1 MSSIWLAGL
10 EKADEV
16 FLRARKSF
24 RANRDASPCIL
35 RITCSGRYRLWL
47 NGVPILSGPAHSG
60 TAVKRVDEFDLSGH
74 LREGDNLLAVQ
85 LIHFRYF
92 TAHAF
97 CPEPAFWC
105 SLQGWGVESDTTW
118 RMSRDEAFLLPSFR
132 RNLMYGPQEI
142 YDGRLEE
149 RWQSG
154 DYDDSHWPQAIEVP
168 TPWAG
173 REIARGIPFIKESDV
188 RSVAVSRI
196 AEVVDQEHF
205 PQMWNH
211 QSYQSLAVT
220 LLQDVPEEPS
230 LTVVSGAANLVE
242 IGEGC
247 MEVVQP
253 LANDPDQPE
262 RRCATVIF
270 DFDREINGYAWLD
283 VEGNGGAMVDMV
295 YGELITAGRVQAMR
309 QGTHYADR
317 YILREG
323 RQRHRVYDWKGFR
336 YLQLTFRNLTRP
348 LLVHGV
354 GADFCTYPV
363 ELLGSLECG
372 DPLIEKIWATGAYTQ
387 QLCLHDR
394 LMDCPWREQVQWLGD
409 GRVQLLV
416 IQNAFGDA
424 RITRKFIEDFAHSQ
438 YENGFIPSISNPEN
452 GRLDIVDYSLW
463 WLVALHDVA
472 LWDDDRAWVGEML
485 PHAEKL
491 AAFFEPFVNAE
502 GLIENIPGWVL
513 IDWAPLGR
521 AGCIA
526 PLNAI
531 YYLALCCLERLNRW
545 LGCALQAE
553 RSARAADRISG
564 NFHRTFWSE
573 ENGFYRD
580 CVSPDDPVAGSRYS
594 QHTQALAVLSGLS
607 RVDNCELLKRTLEDR
622 TLAQTSPFFSFYL
635 LEALGSAGMA
645 AEGLDFIREKWGRM
659 IAAGA
664 TTFWEEWQT
673 GATYRDG
680 VWAARPRSLCHAWS
694 AAPTAWISRHVL
706 GIRRETPDGKLIFAP
721 NPCGMSIAQGRVP
734 TRHGVVHVAWS
745 VREDGFHAEVTLPP
759 RCPEAEFFPPAGF
772 PDRSHYAFHKSTDA
786 PSTPCRETVRFAG

>member
-1 MSSIWLAGL
+1 MSAIWLGDS

-24 RANRDASPCIL
+24 RASRDGLPCML

-60 TAVKRVDEFDLSGH
+60 TAVKRVDEIDVSGH
-74 LREGDNLLAVQ
+74 LQEGENLLAVQ

-105 SLQGWGVESDTTW
+105 SLQGGEIESDTTW
-118 RMSRDEAFLLPSFR
+118 RMSRDGAFLLPSFR

-149 RWQSG
+149 AWQSG
-154 DYDDSHWPQAIEVP
+154 EYDDSHWPQAIEVP
-168 TPWAG
+168 TPWAD
-173 REIARGIPFIKESDV
+173 REIARGIPFIKEFDV
-188 RSVAVSRI
+188 RPVSFSRI
-196 AEVVDQEHF
+196 AEVLDQEHF
-205 PQMWNH
+205 PQMWNN

-230 LTVVSGAANLVE
+230 LTVVSGATNLVE
-242 IGEGC
+242 NGEGR

-253 LANDPDQPE
+253 FANDPDQPE

-270 DFDREINGYAWLD
+270 DFGREINGYAWLD
-283 VEGNGGAMVDMV
+283 VDGNDGAMVDMV

-336 YLQLTFRNLTRP
+336 YLQLTFRNITRP

-363 ELLGSLECG
+363 EFSGSLECG
-372 DPLIEKIWATGAYTQ
+372 DQLIEKIWATGAYTQ

-424 RITRKFIEDFAHSQ
+424 RIMRKFVEDFAHSQ

-452 GRLDIVDYSLW
+452 GRLDIIDYSLW

-472 LWDDDRAWVGEML
+472 LWDDDRAWVGDML

-491 AAFFEPFVNAE
+491 VSFFEPFVNTD

-531 YYLALCCLERLNRW
+531 YYLALRSLERLNRW
-545 LGCALQAE
+545 LGRAVQAD
-553 RSARAADRISG
+553 RPARAAGRISE
-564 NFHRTFWSE
+564 NFHWTFWSE
-573 ENGFYRD
+573 ESGLYRD

-607 RVDNCELLKRTLEDR
+607 RVDNCGLLERTLEEKA
-622 TLAQTSPFFSFYL
+622 LAQTSPFFSFYL

-645 AEGLDFIREKWGRM
+645 AEGLGLIRKKWGNM
-659 IAAGA
+659 IEAGA

-680 VWAARPRSLCHAWS
+680 FWAARPRSLCHAWS

-706 GIRRETPDGKLIFAP
+706 GIRGTEPGAPLLFAP
-721 NPCGMSIAQGRVP
+721 SLCGLSGAKGQVP
-734 TRHGVVHVAWS
+734 TRHGIIQVVWS
-745 VREDGFHAEVTLPP
+745 VREEGFVAGVTLPDG
-759 RCPEAEFFPPAGF
+759 CAVPEFRPPAGF
-772 PDRSHYAFHKSTDA
+772 ENRSQFIFHRKE
-786 PSTPCRETVRFAG
+786 PIK

>member
-1 MSSIWLAGL
+1 MSAIWFADL
-10 EKADEV
+10 EKAKEV
-16 FLRARKSF
+16 FLRTRKSF
-24 RANRDASPCIL
+24 LTSRDASPCML
-35 RITCSGRYRLWL
+35 RATCSGRYRLWL

-60 TAVKRVDEFDLSGH
+60 TAVKRVDEIDVSSH
-74 LREGDNLLAVQ
+74 LQEGDNLLAVQ

-97 CPEPAFWC
+97 CPDPAFWC
-105 SLQGWGVESDTTW
+105 SLKGVGVDLESDTTW
-118 RMSRDEAFLLPSFR
+118 KMSLDEAFQLPSFR

-142 YDGRLEE
+142 YDGRKEE
-149 RWQSG
+149 SWQHWG
-154 DYDDSHWPQAIEVP
+154 YDDSHWPQASEVP
-168 TPWAG
+168 SPWAG
-173 REIARGIPFIKESDV
+173 REIPRGIPQVKEFDL
-188 RSVAVSRI
+188 RPASVFRI

-205 PQMWNH
+205 PQMWNN
-211 QSYQSLAVT
+211 QSYQSLAGS

-230 LTVVSGAANLVE
+230 LTFVSGAGNLLEGREGRME
-242 IGEGC
+242 IT
-247 MEVVQP
+247 QP
-253 LANDPDQPE
+253 FVDDLSQAE

-270 DFDREINGYAWLD
+270 DFGREINGYAWLD
-283 VEGNGGAMVDMV
+283 VEGTDGAMVDLA

-336 YLQLTFRNLTRP
+336 YLQLTFRNMIRP

-354 GADFCTYPV
+354 GAEFCTYPV
-363 ELLGSLECG
+363 ELLGRLEC
-372 DPLIEKIWATGAYTQ
+372 DEHLIEKIWETGTYTQ

-416 IQNAFGDA
+416 IQSAFGDP
-424 RITRKFIEDFAHSQ
+424 RIMRKFVEDFAHSQ

-452 GRLDIVDYSLW
+452 ERLDIVDYSLW

-472 LWDDDRAWVGEML
+472 LWDDDRTWVAGML

-491 AAFFEPFVNAE
+491 AAFFEPFVNGD

-521 AGCIA
+521 AGCVA

-531 YYLALCCLERLNRW
+531 YYLALRCLERLNRW
-545 LGCALQAE
+545 LGHTVSAD
-553 RSARAADRISG
+553 RSARAADRIG
-564 NFHRTFWSE
+564 KIFHRMFWSE
-573 ENGFYRD
+573 EYEFYRD
-580 CVSPDDPVAGSRYS
+580 CVSPDDPVDGSRYS

-607 RVDNCELLKRTLEDR
+607 QVDNCGLLERTLENK
-622 TLAQTSPFFSFYL
+622 TLAETSPFFSFYL

-645 AEGLDFIREKWGRM
+645 AEGLGLIREKWGKM

-673 GATYRDG
+673 GGTYRDG
-680 VWAARPRSLCHAWS
+680 FWAARPRSLCHAWS

-706 GIRRETPDGKLIFAP
+706 GIRQETPDGKLIFAP
-721 NPCGMSIAQGRVP
+721 NPCGMSMAQGSVP
-734 TRHGVVHVAWS
+734 TRHGVVQVAWS
-745 VREDGFHAEVTLPP
+745 VREDGFLAEVTLPP
-759 RCPEAEFFPPAGF
+759 RCPEVEFFQPGGF
-772 PDRSHYAFHKSTDA
+772 LGRSHCAFHQSSDA
-786 PSTPCRETVRFAG
+786 PINSWP